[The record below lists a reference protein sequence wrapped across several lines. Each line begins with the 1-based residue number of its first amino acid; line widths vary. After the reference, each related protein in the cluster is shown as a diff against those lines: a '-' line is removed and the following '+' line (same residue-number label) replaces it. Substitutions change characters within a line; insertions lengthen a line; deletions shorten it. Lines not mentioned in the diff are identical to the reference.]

1 MGPLP
6 PLTTAGALGAVPD
19 RVDVVVIGAGI
30 TGAGVALDAAQR
42 GASVLLVDRDDL
54 ASGTSSRS
62 SRLVHGGARYLANG
76 DVTMV
81 AEGVRERERLR
92 RLAPHLV
99 LPLPFVIPADTAADL
114 ALLSVGMTAYDAL
127 AAGRGVA
134 RHRRLRPA
142 QVLQAA
148 PGLTAGFRRGGVRYH
163 DCRTDDARLTLEVAR
178 GAAAQGAVVA
188 PHVAVT
194 GLEARSGRVG
204 RVHLR
209 DALTDDHRH
218 VDAGAVVS
226 AAGVWAGAVDGLAP
240 SAVRGGRPLDVLGA
254 RGIHLVF
261 DRGDLPVNA
270 AIVLP
275 STTGDGRR
283 LFVIPW
289 GPQVYVGTT
298 DDPHEGD
305 LDGVTVA
312 RDDVGYVL
320 DTVRAAF
327 GVDLDVTD
335 AVGAWVGLRPLLR
348 GAEGA
353 ATADLSRRHTIVE
366 TAPGLLSVTGG
377 KLTTFRQMAA
387 EVVDRLAAEHGWARR
402 SATTELR
409 LGSAGPVA
417 TDRARV
423 RAAAAEVD
431 LDPWYAD
438 GLHHRH
444 GTRAIALLRA
454 AREHDE
460 LAPLVD
466 GLPYLVGEVRWAAR
480 HERAGR
486 LDDVLSRR
494 LRLST
499 RHRGAGGQDAIAR
512 AAAIV
517 GEELG
522 WSARRRDAE
531 VAGYLEAVRVER
543 GPVPLVRAETIAA
556 A

>member
-6 PLTTAGALGAVPD
+6 PLTTAGALDGIPA

-42 GASVLLVDRDDL
+42 GASVLLVDRGDL

-76 DVTMV
+76 DVAMV

-99 LPLPFVIPADTAADL
+99 LPLPFVIPADDRADL
-114 ALLSVGMTAYDAL
+114 ALLTVGMTAYDAL
-127 AAGRGVA
+127 AGGRGVA
-134 RHRRLRPA
+134 RHRRLTPA

-148 PGLTAGFRRGGVRYH
+148 PGLAGGFRRGGVRYH

-178 GAAAQGAVVA
+178 GAAAYGAVVA
-188 PHVAVT
+188 PPVAVT
-194 GLEARSGRVG
+194 ALEARAGRVG

-209 DALTDDHRH
+209 DALTDDRRH

-226 AAGVWAGAVDGLAP
+226 AAGVWAGVVDGLAP
-240 SAVRGGRPLDVLGA
+240 GDVRAEPALDVVGA

-275 STTGDGRR
+275 SATGDGRR

-298 DDPHEGD
+298 DDAHDGD
-305 LDGVTVA
+305 LDAVTVA
-312 RDDVGYVL
+312 RADVDYVL
-320 DTVRAAF
+320 DSLRAAF
-327 GVDLDVTD
+327 GVDLGIDDT
-335 AVGAWVGLRPLLR
+335 VGAWVGLRPLLR
-348 GAEGA
+348 GTGGA
-353 ATADLSRRHTIVE
+353 ATADLSRRHTIAQ

-387 EVVDRLAAEHGWARR
+387 DVVDRLAAEHGWARR
-402 SATTELR
+402 SATTDLR

-423 RAAAAEVD
+423 RAAAAEAG

-444 GTRAIALLRA
+444 GTRAIALVRA
-454 AREHDE
+454 ARERDE
-460 LAPLVD
+460 LAPLVA

-499 RHRGAGGQDAIAR
+499 RHRAAGGHDAIGR
-512 AAAIV
+512 AADIL

-522 WSARRRDAE
+522 WSAQRRDAE
-531 VAGYLEAVRVER
+531 VAGYLEAVRIER
-543 GPVPLVRAETIAA
+543 GPVPLSGVPAA
-556 A
+556 AAA